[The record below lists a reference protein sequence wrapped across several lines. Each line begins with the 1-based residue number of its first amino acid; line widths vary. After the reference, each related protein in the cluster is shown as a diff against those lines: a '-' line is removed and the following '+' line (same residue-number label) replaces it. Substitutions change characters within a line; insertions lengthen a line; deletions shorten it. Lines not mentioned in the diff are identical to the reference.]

1 MAKDGIDAFIIPT
14 DDPHMSEYTAPFFER
29 RRYISGFSGSA
40 GTAVVTASKAYLWT
54 DGRYFTQAEQE
65 LDNNWEL
72 MRYGM
77 KDVPSPAEFLSKH
90 LIKDSVIGVD
100 PFVHAAGALT
110 KLQEIIQPQHIKLK
124 QIQMNPIDR
133 IWEED
138 ETDIRAAKP
147 QGSLRVHPIDYAGQ
161 TVVEKLVEVRKLMND
176 SNVKGLVLTALDE
189 IAWMTNIRG
198 RDIPCNPVA
207 IAYALITTEN
217 AILFIDSKKLSPEV
231 SNHLSTSTITLKP
244 YEDTLPTV
252 QELASTLMTD
262 NENERDLKE
271 YIWMDDRTVNQ
282 ALYSVVPVNN
292 RYIKPSPIPIL
303 KAIKNEKE
311 QIGMINA
318 HKRDGVAFA
327 LFMSQLETDIAEGK
341 SVTEVEVDERI
352 TECRRSQE
360 GFIDVSFPTIAGVES
375 NGAII
380 HYRAQSETC
389 KTLGPD
395 NIMLLDSGAQ
405 YIDGTTDV
413 TRTIHTGV
421 PTAYQKEMFTRVL
434 KGHIALDLCVFPPGT
449 AGCHLDVLARQYLWE
464 TGQDF
469 RHGTGHG
476 VGAALNVHEG
486 PQGVSR
492 NLNPQVLLPGMII
505 SNEPGFYSK
514 EFGIRIENLLLIEEK
529 EDIPK
534 FADNSF
540 LGFKKL
546 TVMPMQKKM
555 MNLEMMTEKE
565 KKWVNEYHEQ
575 VWNDVSP
582 LLTDEN
588 AKKWLRENTT
598 PL

>member
-1 MAKDGIDAFIIPT
+1 MGQFKFFHLLCTAMLLFHRECYAFRRSSGLNYAISSMLSSTISKSGISSEEKLTRLRQEMAKDGIDAFIIPT

-282 ALYSVVPVNN
+282 ALYRCYSYDSYWSTNCLSERNVYSSTERSYCIRSVCLSSWYSWLPFRCTCTTIFMGNWTRFPS
-292 RYIKPSPIPIL
+292 RYWSWC
-303 KAIKNEKE
+303 
-311 QIGMINA
+311 G
-318 HKRDGVAFA
+318 G
-327 LFMSQLETDIAEGK
+327 
-341 SVTEVEVDERI
+341 SVKCT
-352 TECRRSQE
+352 RR
-360 GFIDVSFPTIAGVES
+360 T
-375 NGAII
+375 
-380 HYRAQSETC
+380 
-389 KTLGPD
+389 
-395 NIMLLDSGAQ
+395 
-405 YIDGTTDV
+405 
-413 TRTIHTGV
+413 
-421 PTAYQKEMFTRVL
+421 
-434 KGHIALDLCVFPPGT
+434 
-449 AGCHLDVLARQYLWE
+449 
-464 TGQDF
+464 
-469 RHGTGHG
+469 
-476 VGAALNVHEG
+476 
-486 PQGVSR
+486 SR
-492 NLNPQVLLPGMII
+492 SI
-505 SNEPGFYSK
+505 S
-514 EFGIRIENLLLIEEK
+514 
-529 EDIPK
+529 
-534 FADNSF
+534 
-540 LGFKKL
+540 
-546 TVMPMQKKM
+546 
-555 MNLEMMTEKE
+555 
-565 KKWVNEYHEQ
+565 
-575 VWNDVSP
+575 
-582 LLTDEN
+582 
-588 AKKWLRENTT
+588 
-598 PL
+598 